1 MTTEVAAIDNETPSD
16 SNDLLYSCHGD
27 ANITHMVIHE
37 EMSLVAV
44 YAAGYVTVIVV
55 GLLGNALVIHIVWRN
70 ASMHT
75 VTNYFIVN
83 LAVAD
88 VLVCLLVLPITL
100 LTTVF
105 FG

>member
-1 MTTEVAAIDNETPSD
+1 MSDEVST
-16 SNDLLYSCHGD
+16 LSCHDD
-27 ANITHMVIHE
+27 ANITHMVNHQEASMLLIYA
-37 EMSLVAV
+37 LGYVAV
-44 YAAGYVTVIVV
+44 IVL

-70 ASMHT
+70 VSMHT

-88 VLVCLLVLPITL
+88 ILVCLLVLPITL
-100 LTTVF
+100 LTTIF